1 MKYFTADTH
10 IDHEKA
16 MGFPGRRGMSLHH
29 LSFNKV
35 IDGTRFVILDKLEVA
50 ILEDIYG

>member
-16 MGFPGRRGMSLHH
+16 MNFPGRRGMTLPEWQEM
-29 LSFNKV
+29 
-35 IDGTRFVILDKLEVA
+35 ILDEINTKLAAA
-50 ILEDIYG
+50 IRLR